1 MSKRRVPASAKS
13 NKQLEANIEKFANEA
28 DKPEKEEL
36 TPKTDN
42 HPLAPRKYKS
52 ITLPFNLYEFE
63 RIAEH
68 CDKTR
73 ESKQG
78 FIRQA
83 ILDALDK

>member
-1 MSKRRVPASAKS
+1 MVKRRTPASAKVD
-13 NKQLEANIEKFANEA
+13 KKIEADIEQFANNA
-28 DKPEKEEL
+28 DKPVRAEL

-52 ITLPFNLYEFE
+52 ITMPFNLYEFD
-63 RIAEH
+63 RIASH
-68 CDKTR
+68 CEKTR

>member
-42 HPLAPRKYKS
+42 HRLAPRKYKS

-63 RIAEH
+63 RIAKH
-68 CDKTR
+68 CEKTR